1 MATGLTNT
9 TNSGSDDVSNSLQT
23 YFDKK
28 LLEQTLKNIV
38 LDQFAYKAPLP
49 SKIGSKDVKFFRY
62 PESDTTDVQTLTEG
76 TAPAS
81 STYKRLELE
90 TKSVTLSQYGQIVGI
105 TDLLSAVELFNH
117 MEQATVQNGQDAALK
132 VDEILRNKL
141 GSNVTGKQERFAG
154 AATSY
159 TTVTGTDDAMTA
171 LDILDASTNLRVNN
185 ARTSNGYF
193 TAVMAPE
200 VARDLMNDDDWLEA
214 SKYGDVDQLYRGEA
228 GRYMGVRIVTTTNP
242 FRTAGGSGTNAQ
254 HTYSGSGTVYST
266 FVVGDQAYGGVDLA
280 TMSAYSPKMMISQG
294 PDKSDP
300 LAQLT
305 TVGFKFYY
313 GCEVLQPSHL
323 VEIYSKTNYS

>member
-1 MATGLTNT
+1 MAITKVGT
-9 TNSGSDDVSNSLQT
+9 SGISDSLQT

-38 LDQFAYKAPLP
+38 LDQFAYKSPLP

-62 PESDTTDVQTLTEG
+62 PESATTDVESLTEG
-76 TAPAS
+76 EAMATS
-81 STYKRLELE
+81 KYKQLSLE

-105 TDLLSAVELFNH
+105 SDLLSAVELFNH

-132 VDEILRNKL
+132 VDEILRDKL
-141 GSNVTGKQERFAG
+141 GSNVTGKQKRFAG
-154 AATSY
+154 AAT
-159 TTVTGTDDAMTA
+159 TWATVGGTDDAMTA
-171 LDILDASTNLRVNN
+171 LDILDASTNLRSKN

-193 TAVMAPE
+193 TAIMAPE

-214 SKYGDVDQLYRGEA
+214 SKYGDPDQLFRGEV
-228 GRYMGVRIVTTTNP
+228 GRYAGTRVVTTTNP
-242 FRTAGGSGTNAQ
+242 FISKQATGQ
-254 HTYSGSGTVYST
+254 YTYDATGAKCST
-266 FVVGDQAYGGVDLA
+266 FVVGDQAYGGVNLA
-280 TMSAYSPKMMISQG
+280 TMSAYAPKMMISQG

-313 GCEVLQPSHL
+313 GCEVLQASHL
-323 VEIYSKTNYS
+323 VEIYSTTNYTAAT

>member
-9 TNSGSDDVSNSLQT
+9 TNAGADDVKSSLQT

-49 SKIGSKDVKFFRY
+49 AKIGSKDVKFFRY
-62 PESDTTDVQTLTEG
+62 PESDTTDIDALTEG
-76 TAPAS
+76 TAPAAAD
-81 STYKRLELE
+81 YKRLELE
-90 TKSVTLSQYGQIVGI
+90 SVSCTLTQYGQVVGI

-117 MEQATVQNGQDAALK
+117 MEQATIQNGQDAALK

-141 GSNVTGKQERFAG
+141 GSNVTGKQKRFAG
-154 AATSY
+154 AATSWA
-159 TTVTGTDDAMTA
+159 TVGGTDDAMTA

-214 SKYGDVDQLYRGEA
+214 SRYGDVDQLYKGEA
-228 GRYMGVRIVTTTNP
+228 GRYMGVRVVTTTNP
-242 FRTAGGSGTNAQ
+242 FISKQATGQ
-254 HTYSGSGTVYST
+254 YTYDATGLKYST
-266 FVVGDQAYGGVDLA
+266 FVVGDQAYGGVNLS
-280 TMSAYSPKMMISQG
+280 TMSAYSPKMIISQG
-294 PDKSDP
+294 ADKSDP

-313 GCEVLQPSHL
+313 GCEVLQASHL
-323 VEIYSKTNYS
+323 VEIYSTTNYS

>member
-1 MATGLTNT
+1 MAVTKTS
-9 TNSGSDDVSNSLQT
+9 SGSGSTGIQASLQT

-28 LLEQTLKNIV
+28 LLEQTLKTIV
-38 LDQFAYKAPLP
+38 LDQFAYKSPLP

-62 PESDTTDVQTLTEG
+62 PESSTSDVETLTEG
-76 TAPAS
+76 TIPATS
-81 STYKRLELE
+81 AYKQLSLE
-90 TKSVTLSQYGQIVGI
+90 TVSVTLAQYGQIVGI

-132 VDEILRNKL
+132 VDELLRNTL
-141 GSNVTGKQERFAG
+141 GDSTSLQLRYAG

-159 TTVTGTDDAMTA
+159 ATVGGTDDALTA

-228 GRYMGVRIVTTTNP
+228 GRYMGVRVVTTTNP
-242 FRTAGGSGTNAQ
+242 YRQLVTSGQ
-254 HTYSGSGTVYST
+254 HTYNAAGTVYST
-266 FVVGDQAYGGVDLA
+266 FVVGDQAYGGVDLS
-280 TMSAYSPKMMISQG
+280 TMSAYAPKMMISQG

-313 GCEVLQPSHL
+313 GSAVLNANHA
-323 VEIYSKTNYS
+323 VNIYSVTNYS

>member
-1 MATGLTNT
+1 MAVT
-9 TNSGSDDVSNSLQT
+9 TTSSGSGSTGIQASLQT

-28 LLEQTLKNIV
+28 LLEQTLKTIV
-38 LDQFAYKAPLP
+38 LDQFAYKSPLP

-62 PESDTTDVQTLTEG
+62 PESSTSDVETLTEG
-76 TAPAS
+76 TIPATS
-81 STYKRLELE
+81 AYKQLSLE
-90 TKSVTLSQYGQIVGI
+90 TVSVTLAQYGQIVGI

-132 VDEILRNKL
+132 VDELLRDTL
-141 GSNVTGKQERFAG
+141 GNSSSLQLRYAG

-159 TTVTGTDDAMTA
+159 ATVGGTDDALTA

-228 GRYMGVRIVTTTNP
+228 GRYMGVRVVTTTNP
-242 FRTAGGSGTNAQ
+242 YRQNTQ
-254 HTYSGSGTVYST
+254 HTYNAAGTKYST
-266 FVVGDQAYGGVDLA
+266 FVVGDQAYGGVDLS
-280 TMSAYSPKMMISQG
+280 TMSAYAPKMMISQG

-313 GCEVLQPSHL
+313 GSAVLNANHA
-323 VEIYSKTNYS
+323 VNIYSVTNYS

>member
-1 MATGLTNT
+1 MAITKVGT
-9 TNSGSDDVSNSLQT
+9 SGISDSLQT

-38 LDQFAYKAPLP
+38 LDQFAYKSPLP

-62 PESDTTDVQTLTEG
+62 PESATTDVESLTEG
-76 TAPAS
+76 EAMATS
-81 STYKRLELE
+81 KYKQLSLE
-90 TKSVTLSQYGQIVGI
+90 TVSVSLSQYGQIVGI
-105 TDLLSAVELFNH
+105 SDLLSAVELFNH

-141 GSNVTGKQERFAG
+141 GSNVTGKQKRFAG
-154 AATSY
+154 AATDWAS
-159 TTVTGTDDAMTA
+159 VGGTDDAMTA
-171 LDILDASTNLRVNN
+171 LDILDASTNLRSKN

-193 TAVMAPE
+193 TAIMAPE

-214 SKYGDVDQLYRGEA
+214 SKYGDPDQLFRGEV
-228 GRYMGVRIVTTTNP
+228 GRYAGTRVVTTTNP
-242 FRTAGGSGTNAQ
+242 FISKQATGQ
-254 HTYSGSGTVYST
+254 YTYDATGEKYST
-266 FVVGDQAYGGVDLA
+266 FVVGDQAYGGVNLA
-280 TMSAYSPKMMISQG
+280 TMSAYAPKMMISQG

-313 GCEVLQPSHL
+313 GCEVLQASHL
-323 VEIYSKTNYS
+323 VEIYSTTNYTAAT

>member
-1 MATGLTNT
+1 MAITKVGT
-9 TNSGSDDVSNSLQT
+9 SGISDSLQT

-62 PESDTTDVQTLTEG
+62 PESATGDVESLTEG
-76 TAPAS
+76 EAMATS
-81 STYKRLELE
+81 KYKQLSLE

-105 TDLLSAVELFNH
+105 SDLLSAVELFNH

-132 VDEILRNKL
+132 VDEILRDKL
-141 GSNVTGKQERFAG
+141 GSNVTGKQKRFAG
-154 AATSY
+154 AAT
-159 TTVTGTDDAMTA
+159 TWATVGGTDDAMTA
-171 LDILDASTNLRVNN
+171 LDILDASTNLRSKH

-193 TAVMAPE
+193 TAIMAPE

-214 SKYGDVDQLYRGEA
+214 SKYGDPDQLFRGEV
-228 GRYMGVRIVTTTNP
+228 GRYAGTRVVTTTNP
-242 FRTAGGSGTNAQ
+242 FISKQATGQ
-254 HTYSGSGTVYST
+254 YTYDATGAKYST
-266 FVVGDQAYGGVDLA
+266 FVVGDQAYGGVNLA
-280 TMSAYSPKMMISQG
+280 TMSAYAPKMMISQG

-313 GCEVLQPSHL
+313 GCEVLQASHL
-323 VEIYSKTNYS
+323 VEIYSTTNYTAAT